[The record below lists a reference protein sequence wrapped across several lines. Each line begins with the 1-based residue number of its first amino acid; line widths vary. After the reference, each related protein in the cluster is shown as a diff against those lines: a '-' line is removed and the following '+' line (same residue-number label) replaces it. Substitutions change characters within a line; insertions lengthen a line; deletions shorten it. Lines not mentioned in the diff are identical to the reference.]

1 MASKTT
7 YIPRFLLPQHGPLWR
22 STTRTRT
29 RTFARFSNTSEVGQV
44 LVVRYASRISASAAS
59 RLAAS
64 TSSRTATPPSRASSS
79 KSAATRAA
87 KHSASTR
94 KASAS
99 ASTSAPTSKTTT
111 AGAAATPKTPT
122 SRPSVEPNTPAP
134 QPATTAEPGL
144 QKTETSIPDETAAA
158 TTPPPRQEANDP
170 SKPIVLEKPE
180 RFNPPSH
187 GKRLPRSIP
196 KHYGGAPTAEEAQS
210 RKTKQYPGLPPPD
223 NTWSHWFINSRGVH
237 MFITLGTLSSLALYT
252 FATNFQAKSPY
263 ADLIPPLSELPRHP
277 FQYAGVCV
285 DVLRMHEEHESA
297 VTAEKRRRRV
307 DDVQKRNDYRKAHGL
322 EPATGWWGA
331 SSSSNSGQAESGA
344 GAGAGAGA
352 QEAGGDD
359 NGAREVGAAAAA
371 AVATAPV
378 PAIGSAEPQPTP
390 PAADLTPE
398 GKRKKFWGIF

>member
-22 STTRTRT
+22 STTHTHT

-44 LVVRYASRISASAAS
+44 LVVRYASRISASTSASASAAS

-79 KSAATRAA
+79 KSAAMRAA
-87 KHSASTR
+87 KHSAPTR

-111 AGAAATPKTPT
+111 AAAAATPKTPT

-237 MFITLGTLSSLALYT
+237 MFITLVRNIYIHIYIHL
-252 FATNFQAKSPY
+252 P
-263 ADLIPPLSELPRHP
+263 IPS
-277 FQYAGVCV
+277 
-285 DVLRMHEEHESA
+285 
-297 VTAEKRRRRV
+297 
-307 DDVQKRNDYRKAHGL
+307 
-322 EPATGWWGA
+322 
-331 SSSSNSGQAESGA
+331 
-344 GAGAGAGA
+344 
-352 QEAGGDD
+352 
-359 NGAREVGAAAAA
+359 
-371 AVATAPV
+371 
-378 PAIGSAEPQPTP
+378 
-390 PAADLTPE
+390 
-398 GKRKKFWGIF
+398 